1 MGKIRKFLSLIP
13 ALIIWL
19 MLSAL
24 VWGFVFTRITDTDP
38 AHKLTLF
45 IDAPVTDATTLA
57 VQLEDHLGGNI
68 RMVKVHPFTY
78 AMLDGEQLKAADL
91 YIIRADRMETYR
103 EWLLPLPEEMR
114 GRGKEYI
121 RDGAAWG
128 ILIYDAEKKTGI
140 ATNCVNYL
148 PPGEPDE
155 NYYLCFGSQSMHI
168 QGQKNAVD
176 NAAADAAKLL
186 LTMQQ
191 IEGDIAYATQRDRVS
206 LSISSDNPPS
216 NK

>member
-45 IDAPVTDATTLA
+45 IDAQVTDATTLA
-57 VQLEDHLGGNI
+57 VQLEEHLGGNI

-103 EWLLPLPEEMR
+103 EWLLPLPEDFGEAV
-114 GRGKEYI
+114 YAA
-121 RDGAAWG
+121 DGESWG
-128 ILIYDAEKKTGI
+128 VLAYDAENKAGI
-140 ATNCVNYL
+140 ASGYINYL
-148 PPGEPDE
+148 PPGEPEE
-155 NYYLCFGSQSMHI
+155 NYYLCFGLKTSHVQT
-168 QGQKNAVD
+168 QENAVD
-176 NAAADAAKLL
+176 NAAIDAAKLL
-186 LTMQQ
+186 L
-191 IEGDIAYATQRDRVS
+191 S
-206 LSISSDNPPS
+206 LI
-216 NK
+216 